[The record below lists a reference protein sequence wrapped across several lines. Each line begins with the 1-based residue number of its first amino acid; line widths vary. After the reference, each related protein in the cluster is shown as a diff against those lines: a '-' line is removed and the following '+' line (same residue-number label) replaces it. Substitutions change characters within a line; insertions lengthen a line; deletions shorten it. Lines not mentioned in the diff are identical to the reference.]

1 MRKLFS
7 LLIMLLVVTF
17 AFPQDAP
24 APQCKKKVP
33 PHTKNLNEN
42 TNTNKNNN
50 RNTNTNTATGGGA
63 AINENVG
70 SSASSAFT
78 PMGNNTAS
86 CLQFYGLSGQGVT
99 GGGGLGFSRA
109 NKVCQLMELA
119 NSFANHGNDVAY
131 CKEMVVAAKKVDK
144 HTTITFDDCKPQ
156 LPSLELSGPPVDDT
170 KGSVKKDEIVE
181 PPFKGLDKLYTGEL
195 LVQKSPTTSFLG
207 FFSKIDNVAKARF
220 DDTILRLKNHADSYI
235 TLTSDE
241 SSRHL
246 VRQIVKY
253 FTDAG
258 IDSDRIVLRG
268 NDDKDSSFHVLGV
281 SITWSENQGETI
293 GQ

>member
-7 LLIMLLVVTF
+7 LLIMLMVVTF

-50 RNTNTNTATGGGA
+50 RNTNTNTNTATGGGA

-70 SSASSAFT
+70 TSASSAFT

-109 NKVCQLMELA
+109 NKVCQLMEMA

-156 LPSLELSGPPVDDT
+156 PPSLELSGSPVDT
-170 KGSVKKDEIVE
+170 KGSVEKDEIVE
-181 PPFKGLDKLYTGEL
+181 PPFKGSLDKPYVGEL
-195 LVQKSPTTSFLG
+195 LIPKSPTTYFLG
-207 FFSKIDNVAKARF
+207 FISKMDNVAKARF

-241 SSRHL
+241 SHKHL
-246 VRQIVKY
+246 ARQIVQY
-253 FTDAG
+253 FTNAG
-258 IDSDRIVLRG
+258 IDSYRIVLRG
-268 NDDKDSSFHVLGV
+268 NDDDVRGV
-281 SITWSENQGETI
+281 SITWFDNQGTI